1 MGQSINPTEQCWK
14 NRSGSL
20 DWLVHDGILM
30 AYEVI
35 PKTTGQDFV
44 PENKKQQRT
53 MQHQVVIVQM
63 LCF

>member
-1 MGQSINPTEQCWK
+1 MGQSINPTEQRWK

-30 AYEVI
+30 AYNVI
-35 PKTTGQDFV
+35 PKKTGQDFV
-44 PENKKQQRT
+44 PENKKT
-53 MQHQVVIVQM
+53 AKNQHQVVIVQM